1 MEVCPNGEVGDWRLS
16 DLDFLAS
23 FRLPQRRPDRLAALN
38 PFAQDSRIHFD
49 EPSHTYTFDG
59 QRVGR
64 SVTGLLH
71 QFAND
76 FDPRAALAAMKR
88 SPEWETKKAALEE
101 QGLGT
106 SDHDLL
112 ERWSLNGRAQRSRG
126 TLMHFHCE
134 CMVNGI
140 EVESPY
146 SPEFQQ
152 ARAIYAHLLDMG
164 LQPWRSELSMY
175 STILQ
180 CAGQADLI
188 MRCPDDGSLVIVDW
202 KRTKQLVYENRFACL
217 KYPLSNLPDT
227 NYWLYA
233 LQLNTYAFFLES
245 ECQLYEVAALY
256 LAVAHPE
263 APFGLG
269 QLVRVPRMRAEV
281 DAIIEFERE
290 QGRAVDA

>member
-1 MEVCPNGEVGDWRLS
+1 MDVCAIEEVGDWRLS

-23 FRLPQRRPDRLAALN
+23 FRLPQRRPDRLATLN

-71 QFAND
+71 QFSNE
-76 FDPRAALAAMKR
+76 FDAAAALAAMKR
-88 SPEWETKKAALEE
+88 SPEWEAKKATLEE

-106 SDHDLL
+106 ADHDFL
-112 ERWSLNGRAQRSRG
+112 ERWSLNGKVQRSRG

-134 CMVNGI
+134 CMVNNV
-140 EVESPY
+140 EVEEPH

-152 ARAIYAHLLDMG
+152 ARAIYAQLLDMG

-175 STILQ
+175 STMLQ
-180 CAGQADLI
+180 CARQADVV
-188 MRCPDDGSLVIVDW
+188 MRAQDGTLVVVDW
-202 KRTKQLVYENRFACL
+202 KRTKQLVYENGFGSL
-217 KYPLSNLPDT
+217 KYPLSHLPDS

-245 ECQLYEVAALY
+245 ASHLYHVSDLF
-256 LAVAHPE
+256 LAVAHP
-263 APFGLG
+263 AISCG

-281 DAIIEFERE
+281 DAIIEYERE
-290 QGRAVDA
+290 HGRAIDA

>member
-23 FRLPQRRPDRLAALN
+23 FRLPQRRPDRLATLN

-49 EPSHTYTFDG
+49 EPSHTYTFDSH
-59 QRVGR
+59 VFGR

-71 QFAND
+71 QFAPD
-76 FDPRAALAAMKR
+76 FDAVAAVAAMKR
-88 SPEWETKKAALEE
+88 GSEWETKKAALEE

-106 SDHDLL
+106 CDSDFLS
-112 ERWSLNGRAQRSRG
+112 RWEQNGRVQRSRG
-126 TLMHFHCE
+126 TLMHFHAE
-134 CMVNGI
+134 CMVNSI
-140 EVESPY
+140 TVEEPH

-152 ARAIYAHLLDMG
+152 ARLLYMELLAMG

-175 STILQ
+175 SSVLQ
-180 CAGQADLI
+180 CAGQADLV
-188 MRCPDDGSLVIVDW
+188 MCNPRDGSLAIVDW
-202 KRTKQLVYENRFACL
+202 KRTKQLSFENKFGCL
-217 KYPLSNLPDT
+217 RYPLSHIPDS

-233 LQLNTYAFFLES
+233 LQLNVYAFFLES
-245 ECQLYEVAALY
+245 LGQLYRVTDLF
-256 LAVAHPE
+256 LAIAHP
-263 APFGLG
+263 ANSCG